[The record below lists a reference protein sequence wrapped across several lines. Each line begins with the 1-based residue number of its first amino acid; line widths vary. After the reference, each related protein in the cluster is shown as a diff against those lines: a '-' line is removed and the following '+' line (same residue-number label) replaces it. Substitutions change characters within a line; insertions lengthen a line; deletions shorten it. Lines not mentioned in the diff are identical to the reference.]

1 MELAFAIVF
10 VLAIAAIV
18 GGAGL
23 MLGRWLA
30 PRFEQVANEQVAS
43 DQRDSVPDDE

>member
-10 VLAIAAIV
+10 ILTIAAVV

-23 MLGRWLA
+23 MFGRWMA
-30 PRFEQVANEQVAS
+30 PRFEQLVEDRDEQTVNE
-43 DQRDSVPDDE
+43 DE